1 MRYKRT
7 VARIGVQ
14 FPRWFWVDRKV
25 SVMTARWR
33 TVLDPNI
40 DQGTGR
46 TGAWTEDED
55 SKLKDAVQTNG
66 GCNRDAIAVLARV
79 PPPAPLPALV
89 PALPR
94 ARLPAL
100 RRVARR
106 VRIRRHRHRHRHRPV
121 AGSPS
126 STPSSSPSPSLSP
139 TVEGEKASSEAPSS
153 SSS

>member
-106 VRIRRHRHRHRHRPV
+106 VRIRRHRHRHRPV

>member
-46 TGAWTEDED
+46 TGAWTEDDD